1 MSKIPNLLSTS
12 NRYND
17 LGLLILR
24 VVTGGALVLK
34 HGVEK
39 AFDFHT
45 MATNTTLPF
54 PDPIHIGVVPSL
66 AIALVSDFFCGIFV
80 IVGLGTRWASAF
92 AFVNIL
98 VAFITVHHLHF
109 FGRDADHGEIIV
121 LMLGA
126 MAGFVF
132 TGPGRYSVDYL
143 VTKWRGAKSVPTSE
157 EERTGLPHH
166 A

>member
-1 MSKIPNLLSTS
+1 MSKRFGFLSTK
-12 NRYND
+12 NTRVD
-17 LGLLILR
+17 LGLLVIR
-24 VVTGGALVLK
+24 VVTAASLVLK

-66 AIALVSDFFCGIFV
+66 AIALISDFFCGIFV
-80 IVGLGTRWASAF
+80 ILGLGTRWAAAF

-121 LMLGA
+121 LFMGV
-126 MAGFVF
+126 MAGLVAS
-132 TGPGRYSVDYL
+132 GPGRYSIDYL
-143 VTKWRGAKSVPTSE
+143 LADRKG
-157 EERTGLPHH
+157 
-166 A
+166 